1 MGAAQRGPY
10 LVSAGCGGFEA
21 PWWFRRPFA
30 NAHCS
35 TDHGTLFV
43 WGACHT
49 RAMSVFERLER
60 GVERAVNTP
69 FSALKKAPVKPVEL
83 ASRLRRELDDH
94 AAVLS
99 RERTAAP
106 NSFTISLSPTDYA
119 QIQSWGATTL
129 ATELAANLTEY
140 AASQHYSFV
149 GPVAVAFEEN
159 PQLST
164 GNFDVASGSSRGGIT
179 PVTSPAGE
187 SYPIL
192 DIGGQR
198 YLLTG
203 QVTVL
208 GRDPDA
214 DIPIDDPGVSRKHLE
229 IRVTPAGVIA
239 TDLGSTNGLYVE
251 GNLVPAATLV
261 DGNTLTIG
269 RTRIMFWAGAPVR
282 ND

>member
-1 MGAAQRGPY
+1 
-10 LVSAGCGGFEA
+10 
-21 PWWFRRPFA
+21 
-30 NAHCS
+30 
-35 TDHGTLFV
+35 
-43 WGACHT
+43 
-49 RAMSVFERLER
+49 MSVLERFERGL
-60 GVERAVNTP
+60 ERAVNTP
-69 FSALKKAPVKPVEL
+69 FSALKKSSVKPVEL

-106 NSFTISLSPTDYA
+106 NSFTISLSPDDYA
-119 QIQSWGATTL
+119 QMQAWGSAALT
-129 ATELAANLTEY
+129 TELAANLTEY

-159 PQLST
+159 PQLSI
-164 GNFDVASGSSRGGIT
+164 GNFEVASGSSRGGIT
-179 PVTSPAGE
+179 PITQAGE

-269 RTRIMFWAGAPVR
+269 RTRIMFWAGAPVA
-282 ND
+282 NSDF

>member
-1 MGAAQRGPY
+1 MLER
-10 LVSAGCGGFEA
+10 
-21 PWWFRRPFA
+21 
-30 NAHCS
+30 
-35 TDHGTLFV
+35 
-43 WGACHT
+43 
-49 RAMSVFERLER
+49 FERGL
-60 GVERAVNTP
+60 ERAVNTP
-69 FSALKKAPVKPVEL
+69 FSALKKSSVKPVEL

-106 NSFTISLSPTDYA
+106 NSFTITLSPDDYA
-119 QIQSWGATTL
+119 NLATWGGTAAL
-129 ATELAANLTEY
+129 ATELAANVTEY
-140 AASQHYSFV
+140 AASQHYSFI
-149 GPVAVAFEEN
+149 GPVAVAFEES

-164 GNFDVASGSSRGGIT
+164 GNFDVASGSSRGGIA
-179 PVTSPAGE
+179 PVTTLAGE

-208 GRDPDA
+208 GRDPEA
-214 DIPIDDPGVSRKHLE
+214 DIVVDDPGVSRKHLE

-239 TDLGSTNGLYVE
+239 TDLGSTNGLFVE
-251 GNLVPAATLV
+251 GHQVPAATLL

-269 RTRIMFWAGAPVR
+269 RTRIMFWAGAPLK
-282 ND
+282 NDL